1 MTLLLE
7 RTTGAPR
14 DVQRSSDARPRTRAR
29 IVRVTAIAVGGLA
42 RSERFELPTLGI
54 EIRCSIQLSYERIGL
69 FDVQTPGSDE
79 ATPFRHVA
87 GCSHLAA
94 NFSIPPGG
102 RRNGTVPLGG
112 CFRRLVRVLFGRF
125 FRQRLLGGLLH
136 GPEIAVGGV
145 IGRVLNP
152 LGGSGCEQQ
161 GVLRRQLVA
170 LPGVLA

>member
-1 MTLLLE
+1 MPRAT
-7 RTTGAPR
+7 APT
-14 DVQRSSDARPRTRAR
+14 RSKL
-29 IVRVTAIAVGGLA
+29 RVGVMGGLMRRASIGDDVVQNRPVA

-125 FRQRLLGGLLH
+125 F
-136 GPEIAVGGV
+136 
-145 IGRVLNP
+145 
-152 LGGSGCEQQ
+152 
-161 GVLRRQLVA
+161 
-170 LPGVLA
+170 